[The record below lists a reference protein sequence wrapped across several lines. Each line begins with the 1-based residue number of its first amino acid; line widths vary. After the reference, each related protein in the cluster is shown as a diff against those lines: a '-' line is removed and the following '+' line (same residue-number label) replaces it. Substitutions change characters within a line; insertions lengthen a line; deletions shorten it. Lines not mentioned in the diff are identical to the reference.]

1 MSKYTP
7 GPWRIAEGREAPDKK
22 HRFIWSD
29 AEARE
34 DREDSSPYCIAT
46 VHERTFCPQLD
57 ANAKLIAAAPDMT
70 EALDAL
76 LDLALAHL
84 NPKCAEIVK
93 ARAALAKA
101 GL

>member
-1 MSKYTP
+1 MSAAAAPTP

-57 ANAKLIAAAPDMT
+57 ANAKLIAAAPDMA
-70 EALDAL
+70 EALEL
-76 LDLALAHL
+76 LT
-84 NPKCAEIVK
+84 NGFKYSTEVCNI
-93 ARAALAKA
+93 ARAALSKA